1 MRISDWSSDVCSSDL
16 RGGNR
21 ILHREVDSYPADRRH
36 RMRGVADRE
45 QAGTRPAGE
54 AVERDREQFDIV
66 EAADGVDARG
76 QPWNERRHIVAES
89 RDPARLDRR
98 ETALFADL
106 RALPIIP
113 ARDRDDHADRKSTR
127 LNSSH

>member
-16 RGGNR
+16 
-21 ILHREVDSYPADRRH
+21 
-36 RMRGVADRE
+36 
-45 QAGTRPAGE
+45 
-54 AVERDREQFDIV
+54 FDIV

-98 ETALFADL
+98 ETALFDDF
-106 RALPIIP
+106 RALPIIA
-113 ARDRDDHADRKSTR
+113 ARERDRKSVGEGKSVSVSVVPGGPR
-127 LNSSH
+127 HLNKKTYLTLVRSGYYLNQIHIT